1 MPSKNSIVA
10 NAINACARNAGRPSQ
25 FFAAY
30 AGKAKAAIGEIQHE
44 AEGELRVLAAVA
56 DDLSAKARAAGDAE
70 GWNLINRCQGLLE
83 AALANYARISL
94 RTIG

>member
-1 MPSKNSIVA
+1 MTSRNSIVA
-10 NAINACARNAGRPSQ
+10 NAINACAKNAGRPSQ

-44 AEGELRVLAAVA
+44 AEGELRVLSEVA

-70 GWNLINRCQGLLE
+70 GWNLINRCQVLLE
-83 AALANYARISL
+83 DALANYVRISL
-94 RTIG
+94 RTVG